1 MVIHINK
8 IVDIFLNSSEI
19 LNCDGNEEVN
29 YVLIKI
35 PYIGDNLILG
45 LSDLRILW
53 KLIIVKSVIFSSFK
67 VQNYFSLK
75 TKNSISNVYKFTCH
89 DMLIILL

>member
-75 TKNSISNVYKFTCH
+75 TKKLHIKC
-89 DMLIILL
+89 L